1 MKSFINKYGELYP
14 RRLKSV
20 ILVAWKIIFHD
31 TSSISKYIPLE
42 CKGKGR
48 IKMDDRNRVRKG
60 KPNSSVLL
68 FTVLI
73 GFCILA
79 IIEII
84 YGQAQIRM
92 ERERLAL
99 EEQNNQTVQELKAE
113 WNQLQGDPSVG
124 SESAEEAGGGQSS
137 TTESEKTE
145 KILTNTNTDSQNQAS
160 VSDNSLQTAA
170 MPAEEE
176 HQYDMQI
183 VFLGDSII
191 DSDRENGGVAALISS
206 SCNAKVYNMAMGG
219 TTAALLPGE
228 DADFPTWDSRSLM
241 GVVNA
246 ILGNIDGSIF
256 DGYRAGE
263 ILKECDFSKTDYF
276 VIEYGVND
284 FLTGKIYQS
293 KYLAGGG
300 EMAIDDLHTYSGAL
314 TAAVAQLRSA
324 FPDAGIMIIAPHYCQ
339 FYNGETFVGDAYSL
353 NYGYGTLAE
362 FSGAAGYVAGQYK
375 EDHVFFYNA
384 MEESGIDAYTAD
396 KYLKD
401 GVHLTA
407 EGRVAYAEY
416 ASRLI
421 KSDFYPD
428 E

>member
-1 MKSFINKYGELYP
+1 M
-14 RRLKSV
+14 
-20 ILVAWKIIFHD
+20 WKIVFHD
-31 TSSISKYIPLE
+31 TRTYGSSVYYISPE
-42 CKGKGR
+42 RKGKGR
-48 IKMDDRNRVRKG
+48 VEMDDRNKMRKG
-60 KPNSSVLL
+60 KQNGSVLL
-68 FTVLI
+68 LTVLI

-99 EEQNNQTVQELKAE
+99 EEENNQTVQELKAE
-113 WNQLQGDPSVG
+113 WNQLKGAPSVG
-124 SESAEEAGGGQSS
+124 TESAEEAGGEQSGIA
-137 TTESEKTE
+137 EAEKTE
-145 KILTNTNTDSQNQAS
+145 KTLTNTNADANIQDQTSA
-160 VSDNSLQTAA
+160 SDNLLQTATV
-170 MPAEEE
+170 PTEDE

-191 DSDRENGGVAALISS
+191 DSDRESGGVAALISGA
-206 SCNAKVYNMAMGG
+206 CNAKVYNMAMGG

-263 ILKECDFSKTDYF
+263 ILEECDFSKTDYF

-284 FLTGKIYQS
+284 FLTGQIYQS
-293 KYLAGGG
+293 KYLEGGG
-300 EMAIDDLHTYSGAL
+300 ELAVDGLHTYSGAL
-314 TAAVAQLRSA
+314 SAAVDQLRAA
-324 FPDAGIMIIAPHYCQ
+324 FPDAGILIIAPHYCQ
-339 FYNGETFVGDAYSL
+339 FYNGETFIGDAYSL
-353 NYGYGTLAE
+353 NYGYGTLVE
-362 FSGAAGYVAGQYK
+362 FSRTAGYVAEQRK

-421 KSDFYPD
+421 KADFYP
-428 E
+428 EE

>member
-1 MKSFINKYGELYP
+1 MVAGKNISRRRGWQQRMEL
-14 RRLKSV
+14 S
-20 ILVAWKIIFHD
+20 HE
-31 TSSISKYIPLE
+31 YIPPKR
-42 CKGKGR
+42 KGKGR
-48 IKMDDRNRVRKG
+48 TRMDDRNKMRKG
-60 KPNSSVLL
+60 KQNGSVLL
-68 FTVLI
+68 LTVLI

-99 EEQNNQTVQELKAE
+99 EEENHQTVQELKAE
-113 WNQLQGDPSVG
+113 WNQLKGDPNVG
-124 SESAEEAGGGQSS
+124 SESAEEAGGEQSAA
-137 TTESEKTE
+137 TEAEKTE
-145 KILTNTNTDSQNQAS
+145 KILTNTQEETP
-160 VSDNSLQTAA
+160 VSDNTMQAA
-170 MPAEEE
+170 TVPTEEE
-176 HQYDMQI
+176 KQYDMQI

-191 DSDRENGGVAALISS
+191 DSDRESGGVASLISS
-206 SCNAKVYNMAMGG
+206 SCNARVYNMAMGG
-219 TTAALLPGE
+219 TTAAMLPGE
-228 DADFPTWDSRSLM
+228 DNDFPTWDSRSLM

-246 ILGNIDGSIF
+246 ILGNIDPSIF

-263 ILKECDFSKTDYF
+263 ILRECDFSQTDYF

-284 FLTGKIYQS
+284 FLTGQIYQS
-293 KYLAGGG
+293 KYLEGGG
-300 EMAIDDLHTYSGAL
+300 ELAVDSIHTYSGAL
-314 TAAVAQLRSA
+314 DAAVAQLREH
-324 FPDAGIMIIAPHYCQ
+324 FPDAGILIIAPHYCQ

-353 NYGYGTLAE
+353 NYGYGTLVD
-362 FSGAAGYVAGQYK
+362 FSRTAGYVADQYK

-407 EGRVAYAEY
+407 EGRIAYAEY

-421 KSDFYPD
+421 KADFYP
-428 E
+428 EE